1 MNVYKIEEVG
11 RGDSRA
17 HTHGKK
23 REKRERRV
31 KHDATPVLSQHRATR
46 CSEAELREEPQV
58 LARAVAVLKDL
69 TEVLLDLAAKTLTR
83 IVSALAHDAAHVLGV
98 EGVAVYKTK
107 KHTKVRES
115 TCKHR

>member
-1 MNVYKIEEVG
+1 MKCEDVDTHTLNMSLTNTKSRERTKRPVEKYLHKRKAGQEKRKKLCDE
-11 RGDSRA
+11 RGD
-17 HTHGKK
+17 
-23 REKRERRV
+23 ERIR
-31 KHDATPVLSQHRATR
+31 L
-46 CSEAELREEPQV
+46 EAELREEPQV

-107 KHTKVRES
+107 NTQR
-115 TCKHR
+115 